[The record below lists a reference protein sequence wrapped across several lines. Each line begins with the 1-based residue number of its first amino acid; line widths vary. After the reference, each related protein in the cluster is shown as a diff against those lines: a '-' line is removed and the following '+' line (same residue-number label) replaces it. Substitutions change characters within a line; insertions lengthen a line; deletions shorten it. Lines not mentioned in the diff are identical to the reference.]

1 MRKLIAGLVMGTAL
15 VTTPMAAMAET
26 PKNALVMAFAIDD
39 LITLDPAG
47 MFEFSG
53 LEYAGNTYDRLIGFD
68 NDDVSKIYGVV
79 AESWDVSDDG
89 LTFTFKIRDGIKFAS
104 GNDLT
109 AEDAAFSLQRVIL
122 LDQSP
127 AFILGQFGFTAENVK
142 DKIRATDD
150 NTLVMEVDKPYA
162 PSFVL
167 YCLTAGVGAV
177 VDKEVVLDHE
187 KDGDLGA
194 EWMKTN
200 YAGSG
205 PFALNK
211 WTAGESLSLTANE
224 DYWDG
229 APAMKRV
236 IIRNVKEAA
245 SQQLL
250 LQKGD
255 IDIARNLEADQ
266 IASIKSNPDVKFLS
280 KGKGALWYLGLS
292 QKNEFLSKPEVREAL
307 KYLVDYD
314 GITETIMAGR
324 AQTHQAFLPEGFL
337 GAYNENP
344 YSLDVEKAKSILA
357 DAGLGDGFSVT
368 MDTRNTTAVMSM
380 AQSIQATWALAGIN
394 LEIIPGD
401 NKQTLTKY
409 RARQHDIYI
418 GRWGPDYQDPHTN
431 ASTFAWNPD
440 NSDEAAAKPLAWRNS
455 WNPGDMTAEVD
466 KAILERDGEK
476 RAAMYVDLQKKVLE
490 SGPFVIM
497 FQETEIASMRSNVHN
512 FILGPSFDN
521 NYYRFITKD

>member
-1 MRKLIAGLVMGTAL
+1 MRKIIAGLVMGTAL
-15 VTTPMAAMAET
+15 ATAPLMAQAET
-26 PKNALVMAFAIDD
+26 PKNALVMAFSIDD
-39 LITLDPAG
+39 MITLDPAG
-47 MFEFSG
+47 MFEFTA
-53 LEYAGNTYDRLIGFD
+53 LEYEGNTYDRLVAFD
-68 NDDVSKIYGVV
+68 NDDVSNIYGQA

-89 LTFTFKIRDGIKFAS
+89 KTFTFHIRKGIKFPS
-104 GNDLT
+104 GNEMT

-122 LDQSP
+122 IDGSP
-127 AFILGQFGFTAENVK
+127 AFILGQFGLTPENVK
-142 DKIRATDD
+142 DKIRVVDD
-150 NTLVMEVDKPYA
+150 YTFEMELDKPYA

-167 YCLTAGVGAV
+167 YCLTSGVGAMLE
-177 VDKEVVLDHE
+177 KELVLDHE
-187 KDGDLGA
+187 VDGDLGA

-205 PFALNK
+205 PFKLNK
-211 WTAGESLSLTANE
+211 WTPGESLSLNAND

-266 IASIKSNPDVKFLS
+266 LAAVSDSKDIKIQP

-292 QKNEFLSKPEVREAL
+292 QKNEYLSKPEVREAL
-307 KYLVDYD
+307 KYLVDYK
-314 GITETIMAGR
+314 GISETILAGR
-324 AQTHQAFLPEGFL
+324 SQIHQAFLPEGFL

-344 YSLDVEKAKSILA
+344 YSLDVEKAKELLA
-357 DAGLGDGFSVT
+357 KAGLEDGFTVT
-368 MDTRNTTAVMSM
+368 MDTRNTTAIIAM
-380 AQSIQATWALAGIN
+380 AQSIQATWAQVGIN

-401 NKQTLTKY
+401 GKQTLTKY
-409 RARQHDIYI
+409 RAREHDIYI

-440 NSDEAAAKPLAWRNS
+440 NSDDASAKPLAWRNS
-455 WNPGDMTAEVD
+455 WNPGPLTEETDA
-466 KAILERDGEK
+466 AILERDNAK
-476 RAAMYVDLQKKVLE
+476 RAAMYLDLQKKVLAD
-490 SGPFVIM
+490 GPFVIM
-497 FQETEIASMRSNVHN
+497 FQETEIASMRNNVNN
-512 FILGPSFDN
+512 FVLGPSFDT
-521 NYYRFITKD
+521 NYYRYVTKD

>member
-1 MRKLIAGLVMGTAL
+1 MRKLIAGLVLGTAL
-15 VTTPMAAMAET
+15 ATMPLSANAET

-79 AESWDVSDDG
+79 AESWDVSEDG

-127 AFILGQFGFTAENVK
+127 AFILGQFGFTADNVM

-150 NTLVMEVDKPYA
+150 RTLVMEVDQPYA

-177 VDKEVVLDHE
+177 VDKAEVLAHE

-250 LQKGD
+250 LEKGD

-266 IASIKSNPDVKFLS
+266 IASVKDDENIKLMS

-292 QKNEFLSKPEVREAL
+292 QKNEYLSKPEVIEAL
-307 KYLVDYD
+307 KYLVDYK

-324 AQTHQAFLPEGFL
+324 AQIHQAFLPEGFL

-344 YSLDVEKAKSILA
+344 YSLDVEKAKTLLA
-357 DAGLGDGFSVT
+357 EAGLEDGFSVT

-440 NSDEAAAKPLAWRNS
+440 NSDDASAKPLAWRNA
-455 WNPGDMTAEVD
+455 WNPGDMTAETD
-466 KAILERDGEK
+466 AAILERDGEK
-476 RAAMYVDLQKKVLE
+476 RAAMYENLQKKVLE
-490 SGPFVIM
+490 GGPFVIM
-497 FQETEIASMRSNVHN
+497 FQETEIASMRSNVN
-512 FILGPSFDN
+512 NLVLGPSFDN
-521 NYYRFITKD
+521 NYYRFVTKD

>member
-1 MRKLIAGLVMGTAL
+1 MRKIIAGLVMGTAL
-15 VTTPMAAMAET
+15 ATAPIAAQAET
-26 PKNALVMAFAIDD
+26 PKNALVMAFSIDD
-39 LITLDPAG
+39 IITLDPAG
-47 MFEFSG
+47 MFEFTA
-53 LEYAGNTYDRLIGFD
+53 LEYEGNTYDRLIAFD
-68 NDDVSKIYGVV
+68 NDDVSKIYGQA

-89 LTFTFKIRDGIKFAS
+89 KTYTFHLRKGIKFAS
-104 GNDLT
+104 GNEMT
-109 AEDAAFSLQRVIL
+109 AEDVAFSLQRVVLI
-122 LDQSP
+122 DGSP
-127 AFILGQFGFTAENVK
+127 AFILGQFGLTKENVK
-142 DKIRATDD
+142 EKIRAVDD
-150 NTLVMEVDKPYA
+150 YTVEMEVDQPYA

-167 YCLTAGVGAV
+167 YCLTSGVGAIL
-177 VDKEVVLDHE
+177 DKQTVLDHE
-187 KDGDLGA
+187 VDGDLGA

-205 PFALNK
+205 PFKLNK
-211 WTAGESLSLTANE
+211 WTPGQSLSLTANE

-250 LQKGD
+250 LEKGD

-266 IASIKSNPDVKFLS
+266 VASVKDDANIKLMS

-292 QKNEFLSKPEVREAL
+292 QKNEYLSKPEVREAL

-314 GITETIMAGR
+314 GITQTIMAGR

-344 YSLDVEKAKSILA
+344 YSLDVEKAKQLLA
-357 DAGLGDGFSVT
+357 KADLEDGFTVT
-368 MDTRNTTAVMSM
+368 MDTRNTTAIMAM
-380 AQSIQATWALAGIN
+380 AQSIQATWAQAGIN

-401 NKQTLTKY
+401 GKQTLTKY

-440 NSDEAAAKPLAWRNS
+440 NSDDASAKPLAWRNS
-455 WNPGDMTAEVD
+455 WNPGDLTAKVD
-466 KAILERDGEK
+466 QAVLERDSEK
-476 RAAMYVDLQKKVLE
+476 RAATYIDLQKQVLE

-497 FQETEIASMRSNVHN
+497 FQETEIAAMRSNVNN
-512 FILGPSFDN
+512 FVLGPSFDT
-521 NYYRFITKD
+521 NYYRFVTKD

>member
-1 MRKLIAGLVMGTAL
+1 MRRLIAGLVLGTAL
-15 VTTPMAAMAET
+15 ATTPMAAQAET

-79 AESWDVSDDG
+79 AESWEVSEDG

-104 GNDLT
+104 GNELT
-109 AEDAAFSLQRVIL
+109 AEDAAFSLQRVVL

-127 AFILGQFGFTAENVK
+127 AFILGQFGFTADNVK
-142 DKIRATDD
+142 DRIRATDE
-150 NTLVMEVDKPYA
+150 NTLVMEVDQPYA

-177 VDKEVVLDHE
+177 VDKEVVLEHE

-211 WTAGESLSLTANE
+211 WTPGQSLSLTANE
-224 DYWDG
+224 EYWDG

-250 LQKGD
+250 LEKGD

-266 IASIKSNPDVKFLS
+266 LASVKNDENIKLLS

-307 KYLVDYD
+307 KYLVDYE
-314 GITETIMAGR
+314 GITQTIMAGR

-344 YSLDVEKAKSILA
+344 YSLDIEKAKSLLA
-357 DAGLGDGFSVT
+357 DAGLADGFKVT

-380 AQSIQATWALAGIN
+380 AQSIQATWAQAGIN

-440 NSDEAAAKPLAWRNS
+440 NSDDASAKPLAWRNS
-455 WNPGDMTAEVD
+455 WNPGDMTTEVD

-490 SGPFVIM
+490 NGPFVIM
-497 FQETEIASMRSNVHN
+497 FQETEIAAMRDNVN
-512 FILGPSFDN
+512 NLVLGPSFDN